1 MEYMTKNQQKK
12 YRELVTKWSK
22 FKELDVSDE
31 LRLEVMACVI
41 VEMEKLQ
48 EFVNV
53 NGPTYTHKAK
63 SGDIISRARPEYQQ
77 LQECRQRLGVLVD
90 KMNSTTSSTH
100 DDIGDFVAL

>member
-48 EFVNV
+48 EFVNQ